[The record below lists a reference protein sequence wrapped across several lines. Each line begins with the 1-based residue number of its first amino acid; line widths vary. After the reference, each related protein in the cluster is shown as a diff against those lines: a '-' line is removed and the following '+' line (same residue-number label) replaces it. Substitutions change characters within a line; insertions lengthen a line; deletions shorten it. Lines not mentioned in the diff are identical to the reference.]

1 MTAERANRL
10 AKRWE
15 GQDQLNRA
23 GRGSSV
29 QCCIDRHLQSAEHG
43 VSVSGFFATTS
54 KRKSWKLFQCLEKK
68 PGLFALLF
76 ASSLFLPSFRF
87 VLLLLWKGRSS
98 IYIYIHIEMV
108 ANGKTQKPKEGS
120 QWMVSQRQLLS
131 ELTIQYPDFDKSLV
145 GWACRN

>member
-43 VSVSGFFATTS
+43 VSGFFATTS
-54 KRKSWKLFQCLEKK
+54 KRKSWKLFQGLEKK
-68 PGLFALLF
+68 KLVCLLCCLHLRFSFLLF
-76 ASSLFLPSFRF
+76 DLFYFYCESAVP
-87 VLLLLWKGRSS
+87 VY
-98 IYIYIHIEMV
+98 IYIYIQMV